1 MIWLICRRL
10 NEKVT
15 NILFSVIIGNS
26 KNLMIRL
33 NLFVYDELTGLTF
46 LLLLINYFQVEKGSR
61 VINDFSKFSL

>member
-1 MIWLICRRL
+1 MIWLICRGL